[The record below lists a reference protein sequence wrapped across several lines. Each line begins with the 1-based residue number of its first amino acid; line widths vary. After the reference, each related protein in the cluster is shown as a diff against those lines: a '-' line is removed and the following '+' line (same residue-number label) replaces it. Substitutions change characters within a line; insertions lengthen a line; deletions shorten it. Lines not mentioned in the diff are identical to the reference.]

1 MSVSPTAQDHTD
13 LQRVIRE
20 QVGSAES
27 MIEILDQEYQAL
39 LDGDTESLNKVSAE
53 KARVIEDLE
62 TLERA
67 RQDLAETGQS
77 DRTNASSSNWSE
89 VLDLIKQ
96 CRERNQRNGALA
108 NARRE
113 QVLLALNVLRGSDD
127 GVYDES
133 GAVARQIGARAL
145 GEA

>member
-1 MSVSPTAQDHTD
+1 MSASPTAQDETAI
-13 LQRVIRE
+13 QRVIRE
-20 QVGSAES
+20 QVGSAAS
-27 MIEILDQEYQAL
+27 MLEILDQEYQAL
-39 LDGDTESLNKVSAE
+39 LDGDTERLNRASAE

-67 RQDLAETGQS
+67 RQDLALPGAPEAARA
-77 DRTNASSSNWSE
+77 DSSWSE
-89 VLDLIKQ
+89 MLALIEQ

-113 QVLLALNVLRGSDD
+113 QVLLALNVLRGSADS
-127 GVYDES
+127 VYDES
-133 GAVARQIGARAL
+133 GAVARGLSARVL

>member
-1 MSVSPTAQDHTD
+1 MSASPTAPNHTD
-13 LQRVIRE
+13 IQRVVRE

-27 MIEILDQEYQAL
+27 MLEILDQEYQAL
-39 LDGDTESLNKVSAE
+39 LDGDTESLNKASAE

-67 RQDLAETGQS
+67 RQDLVEPGQS
-77 DRTNASSSNWSE
+77 DGADGTASSWSE
-89 VLDLIKQ
+89 VLELIKQ

-108 NARRE
+108 KARRE
-113 QVLLALNVLRGSDD
+113 QIMATLNLLRGSDD
-127 GVYDES
+127 SVYDES
-133 GAVARQIGARAL
+133 GAVPRGVGARML

>member
-1 MSVSPTAQDHTD
+1 MSASPTASDQAAI
-13 LQRVIRE
+13 QRVVRE

-27 MIEILDQEYQAL
+27 MLEILDQEYQAL
-39 LDGDTESLNKVSAE
+39 LEGDTESLNKASAE

-67 RQDLAETGQS
+67 RQDLAVPGQS
-77 DRTNASSSNWSE
+77 SRTDASDPSWSK
-89 VLDLIKQ
+89 VLELIGQ

-108 NARRE
+108 KARRE
-113 QVLLALNVLRGSDD
+113 QVLLALNTLRGSD
-127 GVYDES
+127 GSVYDES
-133 GAVARQIGARAL
+133 GAVARGVGVRAL

>member
-1 MSVSPTAQDHTD
+1 MSASPTAHDQAGM
-13 LQRVIRE
+13 QRVLRE

-27 MIEILDQEYQAL
+27 MLEILDQEYQAL
-39 LDGDTESLNKVSAE
+39 LDGDTENLNRAGAE

-67 RQDLAETGQS
+67 RQDLAGTAQPDGGDTPQS
-77 DRTNASSSNWSE
+77 SWSE

-127 GVYDES
+127 SVYDES
-133 GAVARQIGARAL
+133 GSVARGVGARAL

>member
-1 MSVSPTAQDHTD
+1 MSASPTAQDQTD

-27 MIEILDQEYQAL
+27 MLQILDLEYQAL
-39 LDGDTESLNKVSAE
+39 LDGDTERLNRASAE

-67 RQDLAETGQS
+67 RQDLAVPGH
-77 DRTNASSSNWSE
+77 SSAADGADSSWSE
-89 VLDLIKQ
+89 MLALIEQ

-113 QVLLALNVLRGSDD
+113 QVLLALNMLRGSHDS
-127 GVYDES
+127 VYDQS
-133 GAVARQIGARAL
+133 GAVARGLSARAL

>member
-1 MSVSPTAQDHTD
+1 MSASATPSDQTAI
-13 LQRVIRE
+13 QRVVRE

-27 MIEILDQEYQAL
+27 MLEILDQEYQAL
-39 LDGDTESLNKVSAE
+39 LEGDTESLNKASAQ

-67 RQDLAETGQS
+67 RQDLAVPGQS
-77 DRTNASSSNWSE
+77 SRMDASDPSWSK

-113 QVLLALNVLRGSDD
+113 QVLLALNTLRGSVDS
-127 GVYDES
+127 VYDES
-133 GAVARQIGARAL
+133 GAVPRGVGVRAL

>member
-1 MSVSPTAQDHTD
+1 MSTSRTVQDPSD
-13 LQRVIRE
+13 VQRVIRE

-27 MIEILDQEYQAL
+27 MLEILDQEYQAL
-39 LDGDTESLNKVSAE
+39 LDGDTESLNRVSAE

-67 RQDLAETGQS
+67 RQDLIEPGQS
-77 DRTNASSSNWSE
+77 QRADTPDSRWSE
-89 VLDLIKQ
+89 VLALIEQ

-113 QVLLALNVLRGSDD
+113 QVLLALNVLRGNDN
-127 GVYDES
+127 GVYDQS
-133 GAVARQIGARAL
+133 GAVARGIGARAL

>member
-1 MSVSPTAQDHTD
+1 MSASPTAQDPSD
-13 LQRVIRE
+13 IQRVIRE
-20 QVGSAES
+20 QISSAES
-27 MIEILDQEYQAL
+27 MLEILDQEYQAL
-39 LDGDTESLNKVSAE
+39 LDGDTESLNRVSAE

-67 RQDLAETGQS
+67 RQDLAEPGQS
-77 DRTNASSSNWSE
+77 RRADAPDSHWSE
-89 VLDLIKQ
+89 VLALIEQ

-113 QVLLALNVLRGSDD
+113 QVLLALNVLRSSDN

-133 GAVARQIGARAL
+133 GALARGIGARAL

>member
-1 MSVSPTAQDHTD
+1 MSATPTAQDHTD
-13 LQRVIRE
+13 IQRVIRE

-27 MIEILDQEYQAL
+27 MLEILDQEYQAL
-39 LDGDTESLNKVSAE
+39 LDGDTESLNRASAD

-67 RQDLAETGQS
+67 RQDLALPGRP
-77 DRTNASSSNWSE
+77 DPADLADSSWSKM
-89 VLDLIKQ
+89 LALIEQ
-96 CRERNQRNGALA
+96 CRERNQRNGALV

-113 QVLLALNVLRGSDD
+113 QVLLALNMLRGSDD
-127 GVYDES
+127 SVYDES
-133 GAVARQIGARAL
+133 GAVARGSSARVL